1 MNNLYFRA
9 LRSSIFGFIVMAALL
24 FVPAGTLDYWQAF
37 VFMAV
42 FVGASAAITVY
53 LAKQDPQLLERRM
66 NVGPTAE
73 KETTQ
78 KIIMVFALL
87 GFIALLVVP
96 AFDRIAFY
104 PPKPGGN
111 QAPKK
116 SPKWR
121 QGDKTCWTKPW
132 SAVQLRLCRL

>member
-9 LRSSIFGFIVMAALL
+9 LRSSIFGFLVMAALL

-37 VFMAV
+37 GFMAV

-53 LAKQDPQLLERRM
+53 LAIQDPKLLERRM

-87 GFIALLVVP
+87 GFIALLVVRHSTV
-96 AFDRIAFY
+96 A
-104 PPKPGGN
+104 
-111 QAPKK
+111 
-116 SPKWR
+116 
-121 QGDKTCWTKPW
+121 
-132 SAVQLRLCRL
+132 LCGRPSRRTSL